1 MLTGIIA
8 AILVCLL
15 DIYFACLLGVL
26 YKEFFPSGP
35 NKVSTAG
42 MNAGIGRCLLLF
54 KRMLWAYL
62 QLYIS
67 VNSVLKAFGSLPFWI
82 SFLASTWTTS
92 ACARELF
99 CLTLLQFQ
107 LSRLFVVLC
116 FISYFWEQG
125 WLSFESTIII
135 TPAYTFQRLVTVNT
149 RGSHCPSNGILKP
162 KKSLIKPVL
171 VTHGCTDA
179 LASCHTK
186 SRYTACHSGS
196 QCHTAAPSSFFYRV
210 KIHSTV
216 AFSHSGS
223 CYTERCSSLICSCR
237 CLRAPK
243 IIPQHVQSFQ
253 QQHTLLNDQFL
264 RAASAG
270 HLNLTDKRLLQFVG
284 AI

>member
-1 MLTGIIA
+1 MGPTYVVSAPGVLTGIIA

-125 WLSFESTIII
+125 WLSFESTIIV

-149 RGSHCPSNGILKP
+149 RGSHCPSNGTLKP

-210 KIHSTV
+210 KIHS
-216 AFSHSGS
+216 
-223 CYTERCSSLICSCR
+223 
-237 CLRAPK
+237 CL
-243 IIPQHVQSFQ
+243 QSFWIVL
-253 QQHTLLNDQFL
+253 HRALFFFNLLMPMLKGSEDNTATCTVIP
-264 RAASAG
+264 AATYTFERSV
-270 HLNLTDKRLLQFVG
+270 LESRVRWTPKSN
-284 AI
+284 